1 MQATNSRMSRRQPAI
16 RLLAQEFS
24 ESTLSEKGPGEY
36 DPAFVI
42 TKLGAR
48 VNRLLVAGLLESLE
62 PRETSSGTMWQG
74 QLKDASGTHYFSVGH
89 FDNDTVQAQVE
100 TLASLHETGD
110 PLLLLMV
117 AKGRCYTTEE
127 GAVYTSMRPEEIAII
142 DRQRYATW
150 LVQASQETMKRVAD
164 HDAAAALAPS
174 RQAYAEAGI
183 PAHSIEGL
191 LKSREFYGDTDTEV
205 HRLMVMRALD
215 IAEGKRE
222 VSQNTWNSPLAVPK
236 NDTTEINEDAPE
248 TNEDAPEAEIGDI
261 LISII
266 EQLDEGKGVDLE
278 NVLSSASARGFD
290 RQISEAKL
298 DQLVDEGSLKEP
310 RFGWFSLS

>member
-16 RLLAQEFS
+16 RLLAQEFG
-24 ESTLSEKGPGEY
+24 ESSLNEKGPGEF

-48 VNRLLVAGLLESLE
+48 VNRLLVAGLLDSLE
-62 PRETSSGTMWQG
+62 PLETSSGTMWRG
-74 QLKDASGTHYFSVGH
+74 QLKDASGIHYFTVGR
-89 FDNDTVQAQVE
+89 FDSDTIQAQVE
-100 TLASLHETGD
+100 TLASLHESGD
-110 PLLLLMV
+110 PLLLMMV

-191 LKSREFYGDTDTEV
+191 LKSREFYGETDTEV

-222 VSQNTWNSPLAVPK
+222 VAENTWSSTTSVPE
-236 NDTTEINEDAPE
+236 NDTTETKEN
-248 TNEDAPEAEIGDI
+248 TTEAEIGDV
-261 LISII
+261 LTSII

-278 NVLSSASARGFD
+278 NVLSSAAARGFD
-290 RQISEAKL
+290 RQTSETKL

>member
-16 RLLAQEFS
+16 RLLAQEFG
-24 ESTLSEKGPGEY
+24 ESSLSEKGPGEF

-48 VNRLLVAGLLESLE
+48 VNRLLVAGLLENLE

-74 QLKDASGTHYFSVGH
+74 QLRDASGTHYFSVGH

-110 PLLLLMV
+110 PLLLMMV

-183 PAHSIEGL
+183 PVHSIEGL

-222 VSQNTWNSPLAVPK
+222 VSEKPWNAPAAPK
-236 NDTTEINEDAPE
+236 NDTTETKGDAS
-248 TNEDAPEAEIGDI
+248 EADIGDI
-261 LISII
+261 LTSII

-290 RQISEAKL
+290 RQTSEAKL

-310 RFGWFSLS
+310 RFGWFSLN

>member
-16 RLLAQEFS
+16 RLLAQEFA
-24 ESTLSEKGPGEY
+24 ESALSEKGPGEY

-100 TLASLHETGD
+100 TLASLHESGD

-222 VSQNTWNSPLAVPK
+222 VSENTWNSPPVVPK
-236 NDTTEINEDAPE
+236 NVTTETD
-248 TNEDAPEAEIGDI
+248 EDAPEAEIGDV
-261 LISII
+261 LTSII

-290 RQISEAKL
+290 RETSEAKL
-298 DQLVDEGSLKEP
+298 DQLADEGSLKEP

>member
-1 MQATNSRMSRRQPAI
+1 MSRRQPAI
-16 RLLAQEFS
+16 RLLAQEFG
-24 ESTLSEKGPGEY
+24 ESSLSEKGPDEF

-62 PRETSSGTMWQG
+62 PRETSTGTMWQG
-74 QLKDASGTHYFSVGH
+74 QLRDASGTHYFSVGH

-100 TLASLHETGD
+100 TLASLLESGD
-110 PLLLLMV
+110 PLLLMMV

-183 PAHSIEGL
+183 PTHSIEGL

-215 IAEGKRE
+215 IAEGKRD
-222 VSQNTWNSPLAVPK
+222 VSENSWNPPPAVPK
-236 NDTTEINEDAPE
+236 DDTTETTEN
-248 TNEDAPEAEIGDI
+248 APEADIGDI
-261 LISII
+261 LTSII

-290 RQISEAKL
+290 RQTSEAKL

>member
-1 MQATNSRMSRRQPAI
+1 MQATNYRISRRQPAI
-16 RLLAQEFS
+16 RLLAQEFG
-24 ESTLSEKGPGEY
+24 ESGLSEKGPGEF

-74 QLKDASGTHYFSVGH
+74 QLKDASGTHYFSVGQ

-100 TLASLHETGD
+100 TLATLHESGD
-110 PLLLLMV
+110 PILLLMV

-127 GAVYTSMRPEEIAII
+127 GAVFTSMRPEEIAII

-174 RQAYAEAGI
+174 RQAYSEAGI

-222 VSQNTWNSPLAVPK
+222 VSENTWNSPPAIPK
-236 NDTTEINEDAPE
+236 NNTIE
-248 TNEDAPEAEIGDI
+248 TNEDTPEGEIGDI
-261 LISII
+261 LTSII

-290 RQISEAKL
+290 RQTSEAKL

>member
-16 RLLAQEFS
+16 RLLAQEFG
-24 ESTLSEKGPGEY
+24 ESSLSEKGPGEF

-48 VNRLLVAGLLESLE
+48 VNRLLVAGLLERLE

-74 QLKDASGTHYFSVGH
+74 QLRDASGTHYFSVGH

-100 TLASLHETGD
+100 TLASLHESGD
-110 PLLLLMV
+110 PLLLMMV

-215 IAEGKRE
+215 IAEGKRD
-222 VSQNTWNSPLAVPK
+222 VSENSWNPPPAVPK
-236 NDTTEINEDAPE
+236 NDAADTTENS
-248 TNEDAPEAEIGDI
+248 PEAEIGDV
-261 LISII
+261 LTSII

-290 RQISEAKL
+290 RQTSEAKL
-298 DQLVDEGSLKEP
+298 DQMVDEGRLKEP

>member
-1 MQATNSRMSRRQPAI
+1 MQATNYRISRRQPAI
-16 RLLAQEFS
+16 RLLAQEFG
-24 ESTLSEKGPGEY
+24 ESGLSEKGPGEF

-74 QLKDASGTHYFSVGH
+74 QLKDASGTHYFSVGQ

-100 TLASLHETGD
+100 TLATLHESGD
-110 PLLLLMV
+110 PILLLMV

-127 GAVYTSMRPEEIAII
+127 GAVFTSMRPEEIAII

-174 RQAYAEAGI
+174 RQAYTEAGI

-222 VSQNTWNSPLAVPK
+222 VSENTWNPPPAIPK
-236 NDTTEINEDAPE
+236 SDTTEASEEAPE
-248 TNEDAPEAEIGDI
+248 GEIGDI
-261 LISII
+261 LTSII

-290 RQISEAKL
+290 RQTSEAKL
-298 DQLVDEGSLKEP
+298 DQLVDLGSLKEP

>member
-1 MQATNSRMSRRQPAI
+1 MQATNYRISRRQPAI
-16 RLLAQEFS
+16 RLLAQEFG
-24 ESTLSEKGPGEY
+24 ESGLSEKGPGEF

-74 QLKDASGTHYFSVGH
+74 QLKDASGTHYFSVGQ

-100 TLASLHETGD
+100 TLATLHEAGD
-110 PLLLLMV
+110 PILLLMV

-127 GAVYTSMRPEEIAII
+127 GAVFTSMRPEEIAII

-174 RQAYAEAGI
+174 RQAYTEAGI

-222 VSQNTWNSPLAVPK
+222 VSENTWNPPPAIPK
-236 NDTTEINEDAPE
+236 SDTTEASEEAPE
-248 TNEDAPEAEIGDI
+248 GEIGDI
-261 LISII
+261 LTSII

-290 RQISEAKL
+290 RQTSEAKL
-298 DQLVDEGSLKEP
+298 DQLVDLGSLKEP

>member
-16 RLLAQEFS
+16 RLLAQEFG
-24 ESTLSEKGPGEY
+24 ESSLSEKGPGEF

-74 QLKDASGTHYFSVGH
+74 QLRDASGTHYFSVGH
-89 FDNDTVQAQVE
+89 FDSDTVQAQVE
-100 TLASLHETGD
+100 TLASLHESGD
-110 PLLLLMV
+110 PILLMMV

-222 VSQNTWNSPLAVPK
+222 VSENSWNAPPAVPK
-236 NDTTEINEDAPE
+236 NDITETKENAP
-248 TNEDAPEAEIGDI
+248 AAEIGDI
-261 LISII
+261 LTSII

-290 RQISEAKL
+290 RQTSETKL
-298 DQLVDEGSLKEP
+298 DQLVDEGRLKEP

>member
-1 MQATNSRMSRRQPAI
+1 MQATNSRISRRQPAI
-16 RLLAQEFS
+16 RLLAQEFA

-222 VSQNTWNSPLAVPK
+222 VSENSWNAPPAVPK
-236 NDTTEINEDAPE
+236 NDTTETKEN
-248 TNEDAPEAEIGDI
+248 APEAEIGDI
-261 LISII
+261 LTSII

-290 RQISEAKL
+290 RQTSETKL
-298 DQLVDEGSLKEP
+298 DQLVDEGMLKEP

>member
-1 MQATNSRMSRRQPAI
+1 MQATNYRISRRQPAI
-16 RLLAQEFS
+16 RLLAQEFG
-24 ESTLSEKGPGEY
+24 ESGLSEKGPGEF

-74 QLKDASGTHYFSVGH
+74 QLKDASGTHYFSVGQ

-100 TLASLHETGD
+100 TLATLHESGD
-110 PLLLLMV
+110 PILLLMV

-127 GAVYTSMRPEEIAII
+127 GAVFTSMRPEEIAII

-174 RQAYAEAGI
+174 RQAYTEAGI

-222 VSQNTWNSPLAVPK
+222 VSENTWNPPPAIPK
-236 NDTTEINEDAPE
+236 SGTTEASEEAPE
-248 TNEDAPEAEIGDI
+248 GEIGDI
-261 LISII
+261 LTSII

-290 RQISEAKL
+290 RQTSEAKL
-298 DQLVDEGSLKEP
+298 DQLVDVGSLKEP